1 MSWLSTSLSE
11 NLTNIT
17 GQISTFTKDMLTE
30 GTVEV
35 DGRKYLA
42 FLLVFLFVMPLV
54 SCILQIM
61 NVVRGNR
68 YLFNSIMQ
76 MLFNF
81 LNGLYELCI
90 QYKSN

>member
-35 DGRKYLA
+35 DGKMQY
-42 FLLVFLFVMPLV
+42 FTFLFK
-54 SCILQIM
+54 I
-61 NVVRGNR
+61 
-68 YLFNSIMQ
+68 
-76 MLFNF
+76 
-81 LNGLYELCI
+81 
-90 QYKSN
+90 

>member
-35 DGRKYLA
+35 DGKMQY
-42 FLLVFLFVMPLV
+42 FTFLFKIWLLYVRYTAHLPV
-54 SCILQIM
+54 VKISETCIFKDW
-61 NVVRGNR
+61 R
-68 YLFNSIMQ
+68 YSIT
-76 MLFNF
+76 F
-81 LNGLYELCI
+81 I
-90 QYKSN
+90 S

>member
-35 DGRKYLA
+35 DGPGR
-42 FLLVFLFVMPLV
+42 F
-54 SCILQIM
+54 
-61 NVVRGNR
+61 NVV
-68 YLFNSIMQ
+68 FNI
-76 MLFNF
+76 LKRALKTLAIFR
-81 LNGLYELCI
+81 
-90 QYKSN
+90 